1 MRSSKKIFN
10 NHKNHVNLF
19 ELAKSWIGVKF
30 RWHGYTRSGCDCVGL
45 IAGILLENKIATDK
59 DFQTFHSIKY
69 GTNLELVNKQVAETL
84 LNKYF
89 TEINKLDNGCLILA
103 KTRNSPMHFMIYGIE
118 NQQASIIHAT
128 AEVGAVFQ
136 QNCDYNTHNNIINFC
151 EIVKI
156 FRLKSNGATEKT

>member
-1 MRSSKKIFN
+1 M
-10 NHKNHVNLF
+10 NLF

-30 RWHGYTRSGCDCVGL
+30 RWHGYTRAGCDCVGL
-45 IAGILLENKIATDK
+45 VAGILLENKIAKEEDLKTL
-59 DFQTFHSIKY
+59 HNIKY
-69 GTNLELVNKQVAETL
+69 GTNLELVNKQVATAL

-89 TEINKLDNGCLILA
+89 TEITQLENGCLILA

-118 NQQASIIHAT
+118 NQQSSIIHTT
-128 AEVGAVFQ
+128 AEIGAVFQ
-136 QNCDYNTHNNIINFC
+136 QNCDFDKHANTINFC